1 MHGYYILN
9 PFACRYVSDYRC
21 LVSSSSCVSFFYGET
36 QESREWHESV
46 KKLEE
51 LFKSLLIVAERMIE
65 SFSNYQTT
73 LLFNMRAK
81 NHIPLLL
88 VAQCFKSKIQGVPT
102 SIRKDSKQFVG
113 IPCRMQIFKIAKNHR
128 CHKRKQ
134 YNRKSSKKRIHSI
147 FCHLATGKKEGIC
160 TRF

>member
-1 MHGYYILN
+1 MRTQFWSPRKKIFDPLQKSRTRERDKELQFHAWLLYFK
-9 PFACRYVSDYRC
+9 PFC
-21 LVSSSSCVSFFYGET
+21 LQVCVRLSLPGIFIFVCELLLWGDSRRES
-36 QESREWHESV
+36 SREWHESV

-81 NHIPLLL
+81 NRIPLLL

-102 SIRKDSKQFVG
+102 SVRKNFKAHLENTWDS
-113 IPCRMQIFKIAKNHR
+113 
-128 CHKRKQ
+128 
-134 YNRKSSKKRIHSI
+134 
-147 FCHLATGKKEGIC
+147 
-160 TRF
+160 